1 MVVCAMRLAENLR
14 QGASHFQRQSDDM
27 RRLMWWRN
35 FKMKCI
41 VFLLVFSIV
50 RLPHPPTPFVV
61 CASPRRVMG
70 SVSASVTP
78 CRAYAVACR
87 RGLEHPPTKHSSPHC
102 GHLLCDGGV
111 QVGYIVVPIIVNVYK
126 TTHSDDDKD

>member
-50 RLPHPPTPFVV
+50 RLPPTPPSHAFCGV
-61 CASPRRVMG
+61 C
-70 SVSASVTP
+70 
-78 CRAYAVACR
+78 VAA
-87 RGLEHPPTKHSSPHC
+87 P
-102 GHLLCDGGV
+102 CDGLRFSFSHSLPCIRCSLSSRLGT
-111 QVGYIVVPIIVNVYK
+111 P
-126 TTHSDDDKD
+126 TH